1 MTPLASGLI
10 PFPCQYGH
18 MGVVSKAHGGGVE
31 IPILSHEFRRRV
43 WGPWMAASCAEDDI
57 LALWWTLICVEEKG
71 DQ

>member
-18 MGVVSKAHGGGVE
+18 MGVVSRAHGGGVE

-43 WGPWMAASCAEDDI
+43 WGPGWPPR
-57 LALWWTLICVEEKG
+57 ALRTIFSPYG
-71 DQ
+71 GR